1 MSANPLVVNL
11 SNLLKP
17 HEEQYELKKDLIG
30 QVVKLVGEK
39 HKTDTMEDYVAE
51 LKAEAEDAVMKTLEK
66 ILSEK
71 EEFVGMDKSYWTKV
85 IYKMSEKE
93 ASIKKLRADNMKL
106 RKKIKDMESEYE
118 SLKAGAEDE
127 VDRLNG
133 IIEGKSVPC

>member
-1 MSANPLVVNL
+1 
-11 SNLLKP
+11 
-17 HEEQYELKKDLIG
+17 
-30 QVVKLVGEK
+30 
-39 HKTDTMEDYVAE
+39 MEDYVAE
-51 LKAEAEDAVMKTLEK
+51 LKAEAEASVMKTLEK

-93 ASIKKLRADNMKL
+93 ASITRLRADNMKL

-127 VDRLNG
+127 IDRLNG

>member
-1 MSANPLVVNL
+1 
-11 SNLLKP
+11 
-17 HEEQYELKKDLIG
+17 
-30 QVVKLVGEK
+30 
-39 HKTDTMEDYVAE
+39 MEDYVAE
-51 LKAEAEDAVMKTLEK
+51 LKAEAEASVMKTLEK

-85 IYKMSEKE
+85 IYKISEKE
-93 ASIKKLRADNMKL
+93 ASITRLRADNMKL

-127 VDRLNG
+127 IDRLNG